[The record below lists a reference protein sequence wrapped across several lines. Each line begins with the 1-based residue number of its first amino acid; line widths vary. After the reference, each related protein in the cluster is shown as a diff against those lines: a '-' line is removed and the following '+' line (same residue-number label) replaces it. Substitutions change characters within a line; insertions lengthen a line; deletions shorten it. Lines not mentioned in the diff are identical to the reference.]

1 MAGTDTPISGDAKL
15 GRRKTI
21 LALAILLVPVL
32 VFLLLQLTKANF
44 KTLPIIGAKEA
55 RAEGDTLYHSLPVFA
70 LVNQDGKAFTQD
82 SLRGRMHVA
91 DFFFTT
97 CPGIC
102 KKLTSAM
109 AEVQKEVTYAYQQ
122 TGDVRLVSYS
132 IDPKRDSTAAL
143 RAYAKQYGQVPGLWT
158 FVTGERQAIFSLLE
172 KGYLVPVADDVKGG
186 EDGFFHSNLLLLV
199 DPDLRLR
206 GIYNAVHDSEVDKA
220 EIKRLTE
227 EIKVLRHEYREKGVF
242 KKNVR

>member
-1 MAGTDTPISGDAKL
+1 MADGDAAKQAEARL

-21 LALAILLVPVL
+21 IALVILLVPL
-32 VFLLLQLTKANF
+32 LLFLLLRFTKQNY
-44 KTLPIIGAKEA
+44 KTLPIMGAREA
-55 RAEGDTLYHSLPVFA
+55 RAAGDTVYHSLPVFA
-70 LVNQDGKAFTQD
+70 LINQDDKPFTQD

-97 CPGIC
+97 CPSIC

-109 AEVQKEVTYAYQQ
+109 AEVQREVTYAYQQ
-122 TGDVRLVSYS
+122 AGDVRLVSYS
-132 IDPKRDSTAAL
+132 IDPKRDSTSAL
-143 RAYAKQYGQVPGLWT
+143 RAYAKRYGQVPGLWT
-158 FVTGERQAIFSLLE
+158 FVTGDRQAIFSLLE

-206 GIYNAVHDSEVDKA
+206 GIYNAVHDGEVDKA
-220 EIKRLTE
+220 EMKRLAE

-242 KKNVR
+242 KKK